1 MNYSAQPPGSLFE
14 LSRFQ
19 EGQRMNRNTLLIVD
33 DMEVNRAILRSLFE
47 REYNLLEAENGE
59 QGLMLLNQYKDT
71 IAAVL
76 LDIVMPVKDGYE
88 VMTEMSRNRLL
99 DEVPVIVITAQDSTE
114 NEVRAFDLGAS
125 DIVMKPF
132 EPHVVRRRVE
142 NVVELNR
149 HKRHL
154 EELVEEQAINL
165 RESKAVLMDALSSVI
180 EHRSIESG
188 QHVLRIRMFTK
199 LLLEDVKGNYPEYGL
214 DERKIEVIS
223 SAAALHDIGKIAIP
237 DAILN
242 KPGRLTAEEFQ
253 IMKTH
258 AVKGC
263 EILAGLDRMHDKE
276 YLQYAYN
283 ICRYHHE
290 RWDGNGYPD
299 GLRGENIPI
308 CAQAAGIADAYDA
321 LTTSR
326 VYKEAYSPEKACNM
340 ILNGECGL
348 FSPKLLECFKN
359 VREPFANLSREY
371 ADGKSPGTDFEMMS
385 GQEGYKTEAE
395 NTLEL
400 GQMKYFAMLRY
411 ENSTVMEVDAD
422 NGIYHLVYTQ
432 NSDFDLLRSGELFE
446 TSYQAFVEKAVHPD
460 DRAELLGDHCID
472 VFLASGAMK
481 RSQKCRVFHHGSG
494 DYIWYELSILRIN
507 LENPRQHKLL
517 LIWSKLENDEC
528 VPSEAPKEDLRFMDN
543 SLVGIQQCLNDGWFT
558 IRHLNEGFI
567 TLFGYSREEI
577 RQVFRNR
584 FIEMIDPDDR
594 EGVLKSFRKE
604 QFVRNTFEFEYRIR
618 TKDGRVLW
626 VLDKSQLFTGDDG
639 VEYMNCVLLDVTHTK
654 REQEKLRLTMERHQI
669 IMDQTNDII
678 FEWDIHQN
686 KILYSSNWA
695 KKFGYQPIMEEID
708 RRIPQASHVFP
719 EDMPNFLKLMKDVGT
734 GAPYGEAELRI
745 ANADSRYIWC
755 RIRATTQF
763 NNDGKP
769 VKAVG
774 VIVDID
780 SEKRRAQDLLD
791 KAERDHLTHLFNKN
805 AARTRIQSAMKHRE
819 DAGMA
824 AMMIID
830 LDNFKTINDN
840 FGHMFGDAVLIEVAG
855 QLQRLF
861 RTEDVVSRIGGDEFL
876 VYINSLPDQ
885 NVLTGRAEN
894 LVAAMQSVLADE
906 LHLFPLSCSVG
917 VACFPKDAAGFQE
930 LFQCCDRALYYAKAQ
945 GKNRFA
951 MYDKRTMAKTFD
963 MNSQQ
968 AVTANTRIESDEAY
982 DFENAAVIQQASQL
996 LYRAKDTD
1004 VAVQSIL
1011 ELIGL
1016 RYDVS
1021 RAYIF
1026 EESEDHSYCR
1036 NTFEWCNEGIEPQI
1050 QSLQHVV
1057 YADIGDYH
1065 ENFDENGVFYCP
1077 DISTLPKPQ
1086 CEDLA
1091 VQNIR
1096 SMLQCA
1102 IQNEGEFVGFAGFD
1116 DCTSRRMW
1124 TQSQIKT
1131 LSFIAELLSTYL
1143 LKKRAQENLAQ
1154 AAENLHTLLDAQNS
1168 WIYVIDPDK
1177 YELLYINAKTSKI
1190 APAARVGMSCHKAFF
1205 DRVIPCAACPVRDIR
1220 NNTCKTMEVYNPSLK
1235 VWALADASLIRWGN
1249 REACLL
1255 SCRDITSYKKS
1266 IQEKED

>member
-1 MNYSAQPPGSLFE
+1 
-14 LSRFQ
+14 
-19 EGQRMNRNTLLIVD
+19 MNRNTLLIVD

-47 REYNLLEAENGE
+47 QDYNLLEAENGE

-88 VMTEMSRNRLL
+88 VMAEMSRNRLL
-99 DEVPVIVITAQDSTE
+99 DDVPVIVITAQDSTE

-199 LLLEDVKGNYPEYGL
+199 LLLEDVKDNYSEYGL
-214 DERKIEVIS
+214 DDRKIDIIS

-258 AVKGC
+258 AEKGC

-276 YLQYAYN
+276 YLQYAYS

-299 GLRGENIPI
+299 GLIGENIPI
-308 CAQAAGIADAYDA
+308 CAQAAGVADAYDA
-321 LTTSR
+321 LTTNR
-326 VYKEAYSPEKACNM
+326 VYKRAYTPEKACNM

-359 VREPFANLSREY
+359 VQEPFAELSREY
-371 ADGKSPGTDFEMMS
+371 ADGKSPGTDFEMIS
-385 GQEGYKTEAE
+385 TRDDYKTEAE

-411 ENSTVMEVDAD
+411 EDSTVMEVDAD
-422 NGIYHLVYTQ
+422 SGIYHLVYTQ
-432 NSDFDLLRSGELFE
+432 NSDFDLLRSGDLFE
-446 TSYQAFVEKAVHPD
+446 ESYQVFVEKAVHPD
-460 DRAELLGDHCID
+460 DRMGLLKNHSID

-481 RSQKCRVFHHGSG
+481 RSLNYRVFHQGSG
-494 DYIWYELSILRIN
+494 NYIWYGLSILRIN
-507 LENPRQHKLL
+507 IENPRQHKLL
-517 LIWSKLENDEC
+517 MIWRKLKDYAGGPA
-528 VPSEAPKEDLRFMDN
+528 VSPKEDRQFIDN
-543 SLVGIQQCLNDGWFT
+543 SLVGIQQCFNDGWFT
-558 IRHLNEGFI
+558 IRHINEGFI

-577 RQVFRNR
+577 ERVFQNR
-584 FIEMIDPDDR
+584 FIEMIYPDDR
-594 EGVLKSFRKE
+594 EKVLKYFRKE
-604 QFVRNTFEFEYRIR
+604 QSVRKTFEYEYRIL

-626 VLDKSQLFTGDDG
+626 VLDKSQLFTGEDG
-639 VEYMNCVLLDVTHTK
+639 VEYMNCVLIDVTHTK
-654 REQEKLRLTMERHQI
+654 QEQEKLRLTMERHQI

-686 KILYSSNWA
+686 KILYSSNWV
-695 KKFGYQPIMEEID
+695 KKFGYQPITEEID
-708 RRIPQASHVFP
+708 KRIPQASHVLP
-719 EDMPNFLKLMKDVGT
+719 EDMPNFLKLMKDVET
-734 GAPYGEAELRI
+734 GAPYGETELRI
-745 ANADSRYIWC
+745 ANTDSQYIWC

-780 SEKRRAQDLLD
+780 SEKRHAQDLID

-805 AARTRIQSAMKHRE
+805 AARTRIQSAMKHWERN
-819 DAGMA
+819 GTA

-840 FGHMFGDAVLIEVAG
+840 FGHMFGDAVLMEVAG
-855 QLQRLF
+855 QLQKLF
-861 RTEDVVSRIGGDEFL
+861 RSEDVVSRIGGDEFL

-885 NVLTGRAEN
+885 NVLAGRAEN
-894 LVAAMQSVLADE
+894 LIATMRTVLPDE
-906 LHLFPLSCSVG
+906 LHLCPLSCSVG
-917 VACFPKDAAGFQE
+917 VACFPKDAIGFQE

-945 GKNRFA
+945 GKNQFA
-951 MYDKRTMAKTFD
+951 MYDKLTMAKTFD
-963 MNSQQ
+963 INSQQ
-968 AVTANTRIESDEAY
+968 AVTANTRIESDEAF
-982 DFENAAVIQQASQL
+982 DFDNAAVIQQASQL
-996 LYRAKDTD
+996 LYRAEDMD
-1004 VAVQSIL
+1004 AAVQSIL
-1011 ELIGL
+1011 ELIGC
-1016 RYDVS
+1016 RYHVS

-1026 EESEDHSYCR
+1026 EESEDHCYCR

-1050 QSLQHVV
+1050 KFLQHVA

-1077 DISTLPKPQ
+1077 DISILPKPQ
-1086 CEDLA
+1086 CDDLA
-1091 VQNIR
+1091 VQRIR

-1102 IQNEGEFVGFAGFD
+1102 IQNEGEFVGFVGFD
-1116 DCTSRRMW
+1116 DCTARRMW

-1154 AAENLHTLLDAQNS
+1154 AVENLHTLLDSQNS
-1168 WIYVIDPDK
+1168 WIYVIDPNT
-1177 YELLYINAKTSKI
+1177 YELRYINAKTSKI
-1190 APAARVGMSCHKAFF
+1190 APAAKVGMSCHKAFF
-1205 DRVIPCAACPVRDIR
+1205 DRMIPCAACPMKDIR
-1220 NNTCKTMEVYNPSLK
+1220 KNTNKTMEIYNPLLK
-1235 VWALADASLIRWGN
+1235 VWSLADASLIRWGSQ
-1249 REACLL
+1249 EACLL
-1255 SCRDITSYKKS
+1255 SCHDITPYKNL
-1266 IQEKED
+1266 IQENAPADWDSTAG